1 MQCRDLN
8 QHLYELGSNAELQ
21 LKVLLS
27 MAHSATLLWQE
38 AGQAAAVTV
47 EAAAAGAMDPA
58 SRAFWCALGNLYAAA
73 RTEVMRLGHAAA
85 LRPDAS
91 ESPMLQNVR
100 PPSWASNQH
109 ALQMT
114 TLSVFDAA
122 TIIIWPLSFLRLSWG
137 NACALSENYICVS
150 PPECLHC
157 R

>member
-1 MQCRDLN
+1 
-8 QHLYELGSNAELQ
+8 
-21 LKVLLS
+21 
-27 MAHSATLLWQE
+27 MAHRATLLWQE

-100 PPSWASNQH
+100 TLSWASKQH
-109 ALQMT
+109 ALQM
-114 TLSVFDAA
+114 
-122 TIIIWPLSFLRLSWG
+122 ISW
-137 NACALSENYICVS
+137 
-150 PPECLHC
+150 LH
-157 R
+157 